1 MYRIII
7 RRILFLFPPEKVHRF
22 AAGFLRITMAIP
34 FVALLAR
41 KIYMVRH
48 PVLERTVF
56 GIRFPNPVG
65 IAAGFDKEAGLY
77 NALSHFG
84 FGHIEIGTVTP
95 LGQPGNPQPRLFRLP
110 KDKALINRMGFNN
123 HGVQVVAERIQKNKP
138 GVIIGGNIGKN
149 TATPNEKAIDDYC
162 NCFSTLFD
170 HVNYFVINVSC
181 PNIEGLSKLQD
192 KDELTAL
199 LEAIQLLNHAKNKP
213 KPILLKISPDLSDEQ
228 LDEVVDIVKATKLD
242 GIIAT
247 NTSSKRDGLLT
258 PKGKVESLGKGGLS
272 GKPLWHKSVRTVSY
286 LHHKTAGEIPI
297 VAAGGI
303 FTAEDAM
310 EMLEAGASLIQV
322 YTGFVYEGPSIARRI
337 NKQIVAKASHTP

>member
-1 MYRIII
+1 MYKIII

-22 AAGFLRITMAIP
+22 AASFLRISLAIP
-34 FVALLAR
+34 LVASLVR
-41 KIYMVRH
+41 KMYMVRH
-48 PVLERTVF
+48 PLLERTVF
-56 GIRFPNPVG
+56 GLRFPNPVG

-123 HGVQVVAERIQKNKP
+123 HGAQVVAERIQKHKP

-162 NCFSTLFD
+162 SCFRVLFN
-170 HVNYFVINVSC
+170 HVDYFVINVSC
-181 PNIEGLSKLQD
+181 PNIEGLSKLQN

-199 LEAIQLLNHAKNKP
+199 LEAIQLLNQAKDKP

-228 LDEVVDIVKATKLD
+228 LDEVIDMVRATKLD

-247 NTSSKRDGLLT
+247 NTTSKRDGLLT
-258 PKGKVESLGKGGLS
+258 HPGKVESFGKGGLS
-272 GKPLWHKSVRTVSY
+272 GKPVWHKSVRAVSY
-286 LHHKTAGEIPI
+286 LHNKTAGEIPI

-303 FTAEDAM
+303 FTAEDAIN
-310 EMLEAGASLIQV
+310 MLEAGATLVQV
-322 YTGFVYEGPSIARRI
+322 YTGFVYEGPAIARRI
-337 NKQIVAKASHTP
+337 NKKIIAKANVTP